1 MGYLR
6 DDERER
12 VWAALETAG
21 REAPVAWVSTTNA
34 LDPDLS
40 GFGLDARFW
49 PGERRVVAHG
59 DFHGAW
65 LEWLA

>member
-1 MGYLR
+1 
-6 DDERER
+6 
-12 VWAALETAG
+12 
-21 REAPVAWVSTTNA
+21 VSTTNA
-34 LDPDLS
+34 LDPALS

-65 LEWLA
+65 LEWLL